1 MLLNLLSA
9 EWFLFRFD
17 SPMNACRTIAIWLSA
32 VLVIVFALIMLLTS
46 GGTRKKC
53 AKISLIVT
61 IVYVAALS
69 VLFLSLSFAEDGIKP
84 ILFYPLLA
92 LILVLGASG
101 VCLYFR
107 RDKAVFLAAGIATGA
122 ALIAT
127 LVCMM
132 VHFSTGDPVTDNGIE
147 DAGTVNTLAL
157 WLLAAM
163 LLAAVVALAFLFGR
177 KDKKGFDSRSIAF
190 AAVCIAMSFALSY
203 LRIVKLPQGGSIT
216 LASLL
221 PLMLY
226 SYMFGTKKGV
236 FAGMIYGVLQAFQ
249 DTYILHPAQ
258 FLLDYPLAFSA
269 IGLAGMFARTDS
281 LRYPQVKFALGAVV
295 AGVGRLA
302 MHFVSGIFAFGEF
315 APEGQPVALYSFIY
329 QASYVLPDIAI
340 VIVVGALLLSS
351 RTFRHEIERYTLAPA
366 AGEPVAEDK

>member
-1 MLLNLLSA
+1 
-9 EWFLFRFD
+9 
-17 SPMNACRTIAIWLSA
+17 MNACRTIAIWLSA

-157 WLLAAM
+157 WLLAAV
-163 LLAAVVALAFLFGR
+163 LLAAFVALAFLFGR

-295 AGVGRLA
+295 AGVDGW
-302 MHFVSGIFAFGEF
+302 
-315 APEGQPVALYSFIY
+315 QCTSFR
-329 QASYVLPDIAI
+329 AS
-340 VIVVGALLLSS
+340 LLSENLPPKVS
-351 RTFRHEIERYTLAPA
+351 PWRCTVSSIRRVTFCPISPSSSSWARCSSLRALSVT
-366 AGEPVAEDK
+366 K